1 MSYYEEYEESPV
13 EINKRL
19 KSELQSLK
27 EMKSQKSLDKENLRL
42 TAEVKKL
49 RIELGLERQD
59 DDYQY

>member
-1 MSYYEEYEESPV
+1 MSCYEEYEESPV
-13 EINKRL
+13 EKNIRL

-27 EMKSQKSLDKENLRL
+27 EIKSQKSLDKENLRL